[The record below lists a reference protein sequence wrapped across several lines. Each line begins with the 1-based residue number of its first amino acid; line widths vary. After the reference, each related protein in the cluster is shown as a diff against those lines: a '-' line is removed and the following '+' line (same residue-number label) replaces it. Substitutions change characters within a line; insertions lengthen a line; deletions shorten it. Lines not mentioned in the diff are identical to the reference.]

1 MGSARARGWVV
12 SVLSVV
18 VAAAAV
24 LTPIPAKEAT
34 AGVLQ
39 DGTAARARDVIIFKD
54 GRIVEGRVLE
64 ETATEIRFEVKV
76 GSIAAPTVYRKAD
89 ILEVQRGAATTDA
102 PQTPAPNVRDER
114 RDASP
119 RVTGDP
125 GAPGV
130 YVMEMTGRFGRDISV
145 TPIRN
150 VLEDA
155 RQHKPDVLIV
165 VIDNAWTFGD
175 GSDAPDDA
183 AAFGQIFLAEDIE
196 PIFTQEIPQ
205 KWGYM
210 PRIVIWVKKAMGG
223 ACFLPFNF
231 PEIYFHPD
239 GKMGGIGNLI
249 YQYGTTGDEM
259 VREKLFSAG
268 MGHARGMANHGGY
281 DPRIVTAMARTDY
294 VLSYR
299 MVGGRA
305 ELLERLP
312 EGPNEFLL
320 TNDGT
325 KDEFKD
331 TIQALARGEG
341 KNTLTLTPQ
350 VARDLG
356 VSKGTVSNLDELL
369 FELQMHRRHNMIEG
383 RAKQIWE
390 RWGKDITEGER
401 EIRRLMEEFGRIQ
414 VQGDYNQRSAARAQQ
429 IRTLQRI
436 QQVLKRFEEVAKLG
450 LMRLD
455 NVPSPQQ
462 IDVMIEQIRQEQ
474 MKDKR

>member
-1 MGSARARGWVV
+1 MGSARARRWLVPVLSAVVAVATVV
-12 SVLSVV
+12 SPFHSRS
-18 VAAAAV
+18 
-24 LTPIPAKEAT
+24 AT
-34 AGVLQ
+34 AGMMQ
-39 DGTAARARDVIIFKD
+39 DGAVSRTKDVLIFKD
-54 GRIVEGRVLE
+54 GRIVEGRIIE
-64 ETATEIRFEVKV
+64 ETATEIRFEVRV
-76 GSIAAPTVYRKAD
+76 GTITAPTVYRKSD
-89 ILEVQRGAATTDA
+89 ILDVQRGAATDEPQA
-102 PQTPAPNVRDER
+102 PATNVRDER

-150 VLEDA
+150 VLDDA
-155 RQHKPDVLIV
+155 RQYKPDVLIV
-165 VIDNAWTFGD
+165 VIDNAWTLSD
-175 GSDAPDDA
+175 GSDAPDDT

-205 KWGYM
+205 KWGYT

-231 PEIYFHPD
+231 REIYFHPD

-281 DPRIVTAMARTDY
+281 DPRIVTAMARADY

-331 TIQALARGEG
+331 SIQALARGEG
-341 KNTLTLTPQ
+341 KNTLTLNAK

-356 VSKGTVSNLDELL
+356 VSKGTVSDLDELL
-369 FELQMHRRHNMIEG
+369 FELQLHRRHNLIEG

-390 RWGKDITEGER
+390 RWGKDVTEGER
-401 EIRRLMEEFGRIQ
+401 EIRRLMEEYGRIQ
-414 VQGDYNQRSAARAQQ
+414 VQGDYNQRAAARAQQ
-429 IRTLQRI
+429 IRVLQRV
-436 QQVLKRFEEVAKLG
+436 QQILKRFEEVVKLG
-450 LMRLD
+450 LMRLE
-455 NVPSPQQ
+455 NVPSAQQ

>member
-12 SVLSVV
+12 SVLSAV
-18 VAAAAV
+18 VAAAAI
-24 LTPIPAKEAT
+24 LSPIPAGEAS
-34 AGVLQ
+34 AGMVQ
-39 DGTAARARDVIIFKD
+39 DGTATRGKDVLIFKD

-76 GSIAAPTVYRKAD
+76 GTIAAPTVYRKAD
-89 ILEVQRGAATTDA
+89 ILEVQRGAATDA
-102 PQTPAPNVRDER
+102 PASPAPGVRDER

-125 GAPGV
+125 GAPGI
-130 YVMEMTGRFGRDISV
+130 YVMEMTGRIGRDISV

-165 VIDNAWTFGD
+165 VIDNAWQFGD
-175 GSDAPDDA
+175 GRDAPDDA
-183 AAFGQIFLAEDIE
+183 ASFGQIFIAEDIE

-205 KWGYM
+205 KWGYS
-210 PRIVIWVKKAMGG
+210 PRIIIWVKKAMGG
-223 ACFLPFNF
+223 ACFIPFNF

-249 YQYGTTGDEM
+249 FQYGNTGDEM

-341 KNTLTLTPQ
+341 KNTLTLNAK

-369 FELQMHRRHNMIEG
+369 FELQLHRRHNLIEG

-401 EIRRLMEEFGRIQ
+401 EIRRLMQEFGRIQ

-436 QQVLKRFEEVAKLG
+436 QQILKRFEEVASLG
-450 LMRLD
+450 LMELEG
-455 NVPSPQQ
+455 VPSPQE
-462 IDVMIEQIRQEQ
+462 IDVIIEQIRQEQ